1 MDIQKQKIV
10 NDKNAKESLK
20 MTPNKIV
27 ALIIGIVL
35 LTFLVGSLINDL
47 IFYDTYDFDSGQSLL
62 FKHNKSK
69 EE

>member
-10 NDKNAKESLK
+10 SNQNAKESLK

-35 LTFLVGSLINDL
+35 LTF
-47 IFYDTYDFDSGQSLL
+47 
-62 FKHNKSK
+62 
-69 EE
+69 